1 MGVIV
6 EFAPDPDGVEQIT
19 RTLSNLSNV
28 DAVHVLSHGDGS
40 GIQPGNSYL
49 DADATLGYAG
59 DLAGDL
65 ASWADAFK
73 READLLIYGCELGS
87 TTDGRSLVDVLSE
100 WHAPAESARPRQQWA
115 PSTVGPVNSG
125 RP

>member
-59 DLAGDL
+59 DLA
-65 ASWADAFK
+65 SWADAFK
-73 READLLIYGCELGS
+73 READLLIYGCELAS
-87 TTDGRSLVDVLSE
+87 TTDG
-100 WHAPAESARPRQQWA
+100 
-115 PSTVGPVNSG
+115 
-125 RP
+125 